1 MVNYTSENIIKPT
14 HTHTRLPL
22 LRPNACRADALAE
35 LQQDDTFAFSALLWL
50 YQRQTR
56 AEVIH
61 KSSFFRN
68 GEGFNIIDART
79 LTPLAQRGKR
89 DALSIEEL
97 SFVKQTVA
105 KYIGQI
111 VRAARG
117 SE

>member
-1 MVNYTSENIIKPT
+1 MRPT
-14 HTHTRLPL
+14 HTHTRLSF
-22 LRPNACRADALAE
+22 LRPDAFRADALLTK
-35 LQQDDTFAFSALLWL
+35 LQQDDSFALSALLWL
-50 YQRQTR
+50 CERQTR

-111 VRAARG
+111 VRAAGG